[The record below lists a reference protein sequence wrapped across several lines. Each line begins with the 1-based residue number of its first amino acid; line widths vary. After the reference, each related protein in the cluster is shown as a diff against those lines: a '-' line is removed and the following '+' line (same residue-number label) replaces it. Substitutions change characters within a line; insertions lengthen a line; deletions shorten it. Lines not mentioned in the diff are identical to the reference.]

1 MSNFDERVKK
11 EIHTRTAHDT
21 TGLKDEIWNELEQ
34 ELFSEKRG
42 DVKNMKKRNRVIPL
56 IGIIAAGL
64 LIALS
69 LQTDT
74 GSALI
79 KGIKDLFVP
88 EKEIIQGI
96 EGQDEETEVTLN
108 EGADSEYVIYIDETR
123 YKMVNGEETDI
134 ITTIEPLPEKYP
146 EVSMEITQ
154 VADKKPEDLVKELEA
169 EFKKDFPELRDIE
182 TVTEPVEGFLLHGLN
197 GNSWDSKVVHA
208 YVISNG
214 KEGSFIIKE
223 NYFLEAAEGHGARF
237 HHMLETF
244 EIVE

>member
-1 MSNFDERVKK
+1 MNNFDQQVTE
-11 EIHTRTAHDT
+11 EMNIRTANDT
-21 TGLKDEIWNELEQ
+21 AGLKDDIWSGLEK
-34 ELFSEKRG
+34 ELFNKETKKIKR
-42 DVKNMKKRNRVIPL
+42 KSLTISS

-64 LIALS
+64 LIAFS
-69 LQTDT
+69 LHTDT

-108 EGADSEYVIYIDETR
+108 EGADSNYVIYIDETR
-123 YKMVNGEETDI
+123 YKMANGEEADI

-146 EVSMEITQ
+146 EVSMEIIQ
-154 VADKKPEDLVKELEA
+154 VADKKPEVLVQELEA
-169 EFKKDFPELRDIE
+169 EFKIDFPELREIE
-182 TVTEPVEGFLLHGLN
+182 AVTEPVEGFLLHGLN
-197 GNSWDSKVVHA
+197 GNSWDAKVVHA

-237 HHMLETF
+237 HHMLTTF